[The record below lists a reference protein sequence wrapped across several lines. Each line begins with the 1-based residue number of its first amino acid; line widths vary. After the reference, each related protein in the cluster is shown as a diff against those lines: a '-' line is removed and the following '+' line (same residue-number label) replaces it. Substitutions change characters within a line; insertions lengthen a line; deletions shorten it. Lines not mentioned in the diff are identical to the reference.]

1 MENAESILVI
11 IVSVTLT
18 IFLLVAIVL
27 AVVLIKLIQRLRH
40 IADTADLVANNVE
53 AASEILKNSAGPLAV
68 AKFMANIADVVMKRK
83 KGGK

>member
-18 IFLLVAIVL
+18 LFLLVAIVL
-27 AVVLIKLIQRLRH
+27 AVLLIKLIQRLRH
-40 IADTADLVANNVE
+40 IADTADSVVNNVE

>member
-18 IFLLVAIVL
+18 LFLLVAIVL
-27 AVVLIKLIQRLRH
+27 AVLSIKLIQRLRH
-40 IADTADLVANNVE
+40 IADTADLVVNNVE

-68 AKFMANIADVVMKRK
+68 LKFMANIADVAMKRK